1 MRDIIKI
8 FNEIYII
15 LLNNNPYLLS
25 YECQVAQWDSLL
37 FLQATSFVSLQTSSF
52 SVISG

>member
-25 YECQVAQWDSLL
+25 YEYQIAQWDSLL
-37 FLQATSFVSLQTSSF
+37 FLQATSSLVSL
-52 SVISG
+52 